1 MTPAAPSFDD
11 GLDRLEALVQQL
23 ESGSLSLEDALA
35 RFEEG
40 VQLSQALQ
48 KQLAEAQRR
57 VEVLKAG
64 LGGRVPRRTPGRGQG
79 IPMRE
84 ASTQVQ
90 ADLDR
95 LIPLLD
101 TVLTTPFRQGEAQR
115 LGEAMRYSL
124 EAGGKRVRP
133 VLCILACE
141 AVGGTSAQALPGAL
155 ALEYVHTYSL
165 IHDDLPAMDDD
176 DLRRGR
182 PTNHKVFGE
191 GHAIL
196 AGDALLT
203 EAFGVLAAA
212 ALDPGRRAEA
222 LVLLAEGAGW
232 RGMAG
237 GQALDLEG
245 ETLHSYDLDHL
256 RLIHRLKTGALL
268 RTSVEIG
275 AVLGGA
281 APVERS
287 ALRAYGEA
295 IGLAFQ
301 IQDDILDAT
310 ATEADLGKRAG
321 KDAGRG
327 KITYP
332 SLLGLDGARKA
343 LEEATETALCHLAS
357 LPNQNSLAAW
367 AQYLALRGK

>member
-1 MTPAAPSFDD
+1 VN
-11 GLDRLEALVQQL
+11 G
-23 ESGSLSLEDALA
+23 
-35 RFEEG
+35 
-40 VQLSQALQ
+40 
-48 KQLAEAQRR
+48 
-57 VEVLKAG
+57 
-64 LGGRVPRRTPGRGQG
+64 
-79 IPMRE
+79 
-84 ASTQVQ
+84 ASAQVQ

-95 LIPLLD
+95 LLPLLD
-101 TVLTTPFRQGEAQR
+101 AALAVPFREGDAHR
-115 LGEAMRYSL
+115 LGEAVRYSL

-133 VLCILACE
+133 VLCMLACE
-141 AVGGTSAQALPGAL
+141 AVGGSPAQALPGAL

-182 PTNHKVFGE
+182 PTNHRIFGE

-212 ALDPGRRAEA
+212 DLDPGKRAEA
-222 LVLLAEGAGW
+222 LVLLAAGAGW

-245 ETLHSYDLDHL
+245 EQLATYDLSHL

-268 RTSVEIG
+268 RASVEIG

-281 APVERS
+281 IPAERS

-310 ATEADLGKRAG
+310 ATDADLGKRAG

-332 SLLGLDGARKA
+332 SLLGLDGARRA
-343 LEEATETALCHLAS
+343 LNEATETALCQLAS
-357 LPNQNSLAAW
+357 LPNRNSLAAW
-367 AQYLALRGK
+367 ARYLALRAR

>member
-1 MTPAAPSFDD
+1 MN
-11 GLDRLEALVQQL
+11 
-23 ESGSLSLEDALA
+23 LA
-35 RFEEG
+35 
-40 VQLSQALQ
+40 S
-48 KQLAEAQRR
+48 
-57 VEVLKAG
+57 
-64 LGGRVPRRTPGRGQG
+64 
-79 IPMRE
+79 I
-84 ASTQVQ
+84 QVQ

-95 LIPLLD
+95 LLPILD
-101 TVLTTPFRQGEAQR
+101 AALTLPFRQGEAHH
-115 LGEAMRYSL
+115 LGEAVRYSL

-133 VLCILACE
+133 VLCLLACE
-141 AVGGTSAQALPGAL
+141 AVGGTPAQALPGAL

-212 ALDPGRRAEA
+212 DLEPERRAEA
-222 LVLLAEGAGW
+222 LKLLAEGAGW

-245 ETLHSYDLDHL
+245 EKIASYDLDHL
-256 RLIHRLKTGALL
+256 RRIHRLKTGALL
-268 RTSVEIG
+268 RAALEIG

-281 APVERS
+281 APAERA
-287 ALRAYGEA
+287 ALRAFGEA

-310 ATEADLGKRAG
+310 ATDAELGKRAG
-321 KDAGRG
+321 KDAGKG

-332 SLLGLDGARKA
+332 SLLGLEGARQA
-343 LEEATETALCHLAS
+343 LDEATENALCQLVS

-367 AQYLALRGK
+367 ARYLALRAK

>member
-1 MTPAAPSFDD
+1 MT
-11 GLDRLEALVQQL
+11 
-23 ESGSLSLEDALA
+23 
-35 RFEEG
+35 
-40 VQLSQALQ
+40 QA
-48 KQLAEAQRR
+48 
-57 VEVLKAG
+57 
-64 LGGRVPRRTPGRGQG
+64 T
-79 IPMRE
+79 
-84 ASTQVQ
+84 TQVQ
-90 ADLDR
+90 TDLAR
-95 LIPLLD
+95 LLPILD
-101 TVLTTPFRQGEAQR
+101 AALTLPFRHGDAQR
-115 LGEAMRYSL
+115 LGEAVRYSL

-133 VLCILACE
+133 VLCMLACE
-141 AVGGTSAQALPGAL
+141 SVGGSPAQALPGAL

-182 PTNHKVFGE
+182 PTSHKVFGE

-203 EAFGVLAAA
+203 EAFGVLATAD
-212 ALDPGRRAEA
+212 LDPTRRAEA
-222 LVLLAEGAGW
+222 LALLAEGAGW

-245 ETLHSYDLDHL
+245 ETLTTYDLDHL

-268 RTSVEIG
+268 RASLEIG
-275 AVLGGA
+275 GVLGGA
-281 APVERS
+281 HPVEQS
-287 ALRAYGEA
+287 ALRAFGEA

-310 ATEADLGKRAG
+310 ASEADLGKRAG

-332 SLLGLDGARKA
+332 SLLGLEGARKA
-343 LEEATETALCHLAS
+343 LDEATENALCQLAS
-357 LPNQNSLAAW
+357 LPNRNSLAAW
-367 AQYLALRGK
+367 ARYLALRAK

>member
-1 MTPAAPSFDD
+1 
-11 GLDRLEALVQQL
+11 
-23 ESGSLSLEDALA
+23 
-35 RFEEG
+35 
-40 VQLSQALQ
+40 
-48 KQLAEAQRR
+48 
-57 VEVLKAG
+57 
-64 LGGRVPRRTPGRGQG
+64 
-79 IPMRE
+79 MRE
-84 ASTQVQ
+84 AAAQVQ
-90 ADLDR
+90 GDLDR
-95 LIPLLD
+95 LLPLLD
-101 TVLTTPFRQGEAQR
+101 AALTLPFRNGAAVR
-115 LGEAMRYSL
+115 LGEAARYSL

-133 VLCILACE
+133 VLCMLACE
-141 AVGGTSAQALPGAL
+141 AVGGTAEGAMPGAL
-155 ALEYVHTYSL
+155 ALEFVHTYSL

-212 ALDPGRRAEA
+212 DLDPVRRAEA
-222 LVLLAEGAGW
+222 LVLLAEAAGW

-245 ETLHSYDLDHL
+245 EQIASYDLDHL

-268 RTSVEIG
+268 RSSLEIG

-281 APVERS
+281 TPAER
-287 ALRAYGEA
+287 ACLRAYGEA

-310 ATEADLGKRAG
+310 ASDADLGKRAG

-332 SLLGLDGARKA
+332 SLLGLEGARKA
-343 LEEATETALCHLAS
+343 LSEATETAQCHLAS
-357 LPNQNSLAAW
+357 LSNRNSLAAW
-367 AQYLALRGK
+367 AAYLAQRAK

>member
-1 MTPAAPSFDD
+1 MTDAA
-11 GLDRLEALVQQL
+11 
-23 ESGSLSLEDALA
+23 
-35 RFEEG
+35 
-40 VQLSQALQ
+40 
-48 KQLAEAQRR
+48 AQVR
-57 VEVLKAG
+57 
-64 LGGRVPRRTPGRGQG
+64 
-79 IPMRE
+79 
-84 ASTQVQ
+84 

-95 LIPLLD
+95 LLPVLD
-101 TVLTTPFRQGEAQR
+101 AELTAPFRTGEAPR
-115 LGEAMRYSL
+115 LGEAIRYSL

-133 VLCILACE
+133 VLCLLASE
-141 AVGGTSAQALPGAL
+141 AVGGTVAQALPGAL

-203 EAFGVLAAA
+203 EAFGVLASA
-212 ALDPGRRAEA
+212 ALDPVRRADA
-222 LVLLAEGAGW
+222 LALLAEGAGW

-245 ETLHSYDLDHL
+245 EKHTTPPDLEQL

-268 RTSVEIG
+268 RASLEIG

-281 APVERS
+281 TPADRS
-287 ALRAYGEA
+287 ALRAYGAA

-310 ATEADLGKRAG
+310 ATEAELGKRAG

-343 LEEATETALCHLAS
+343 LHEATENALCQLAS
-357 LPNQNSLAAW
+357 LPIRSSLAAW
-367 AQYLALRGK
+367 ARYLAQRAS

>member
-1 MTPAAPSFDD
+1 M
-11 GLDRLEALVQQL
+11 
-23 ESGSLSLEDALA
+23 SG
-35 RFEEG
+35 
-40 VQLSQALQ
+40 
-48 KQLAEAQRR
+48 AEA
-57 VEVLKAG
+57 
-64 LGGRVPRRTPGRGQG
+64 
-79 IPMRE
+79 
-84 ASTQVQ
+84 QVQ
-90 ADLDR
+90 ADLQR
-95 LIPLLD
+95 LLPLLD
-101 TVLTTPFRQGEAQR
+101 AELTRPFQGGEALR
-115 LGEAMRYSL
+115 LAEAVRYSL

-133 VLCILACE
+133 VLCLLAAE
-141 AVGGTSAQALPGAL
+141 AVGGSAAQALPGAL

-196 AGDALLT
+196 AGDALHT

-212 ALDPGRRAEA
+212 DLDPVCRAEA

-245 ETLHSYDLDHL
+245 EKVATYDLDHL

-268 RTSVEIG
+268 RCSLEVG

-281 APVERS
+281 TGPERQ
-287 ALRAYGEA
+287 ALRAYGAA

-310 ATEADLGKRAG
+310 ATEAALGKRTG
-321 KDAGRG
+321 KDAGKG

-332 SLLGLDGARKA
+332 SLLGLEGARTA
-343 LEEATETALCHLAS
+343 LAEATETALCQLAS
-357 LPNQNSLAAW
+357 LPNRNSLAAW
-367 AQYLALRGK
+367 ARYLALRAK

>member
-1 MTPAAPSFDD
+1 MSGAAS
-11 GLDRLEALVQQL
+11 
-23 ESGSLSLEDALA
+23 
-35 RFEEG
+35 
-40 VQLSQALQ
+40 
-48 KQLAEAQRR
+48 
-57 VEVLKAG
+57 
-64 LGGRVPRRTPGRGQG
+64 
-79 IPMRE
+79 
-84 ASTQVQ
+84 QVQ

-95 LIPLLD
+95 LLPRLD
-101 TVLTTPFRQGEAQR
+101 AALTAPFKQGEAVR
-115 LGEAMRYSL
+115 LGEAVRYSL

-133 VLCILACE
+133 ILCLLAAE
-141 AVGGTSAQALPGAL
+141 AVGGSADEALPGAL
-155 ALEYVHTYSL
+155 ALEFVHTYSL

-212 ALDPGRRAEA
+212 DLDPVRRARA
-222 LVLLAEGAGW
+222 LVLLAEAAGW

-245 ETLHSYDLDHL
+245 ETLEHYDLDHL

-268 RTSVEIG
+268 RASLEIG

-281 APVERS
+281 APAEQA
-287 ALRAYGEA
+287 ALRAYGAA

-310 ATEADLGKRAG
+310 ATEAALGKRAG

-332 SLLGLDGARKA
+332 SLLGLEGARAA
-343 LEEATETALCHLAS
+343 LNEATETALCHLATLPHRMS
-357 LPNQNSLAAW
+357 LEAW
-367 AQYLALRGK
+367 ARYLAQRAK

>member
-1 MTPAAPSFDD
+1 MKAAAD
-11 GLDRLEALVQQL
+11 
-23 ESGSLSLEDALA
+23 
-35 RFEEG
+35 
-40 VQLSQALQ
+40 
-48 KQLAEAQRR
+48 
-57 VEVLKAG
+57 
-64 LGGRVPRRTPGRGQG
+64 
-79 IPMRE
+79 
-84 ASTQVQ
+84 QVK

-95 LIPLLD
+95 LLPLLD
-101 TVLTTPFRQGEAQR
+101 AELTKPFREGEAVR
-115 LGEAMRYSL
+115 LAEAVCYSL

-133 VLCILACE
+133 VLCLLACE
-141 AVGGTSAQALPGAL
+141 AVGGAAAQALPGAL

-182 PTNHKVFGE
+182 PTSHKVFGE

-212 ALDPGRRAEA
+212 DLDPVRRAEA
-222 LVLLAEGAGW
+222 LTLLAEGAGW

-245 ETLHSYDLDHL
+245 EKHASYDLAHL
-256 RLIHRLKTGALL
+256 QLIHHLKTGALL
-268 RTSVEIG
+268 RASLEIG

-281 APVERS
+281 TPAERA
-287 ALRAYGEA
+287 ALRAYGDA
-295 IGLAFQ
+295 SGLAFQ

-332 SLLGLDGARKA
+332 SLLGLEGARKA
-343 LEEATETALCHLAS
+343 LSEATETALCHLAS
-357 LPNQNSLAAW
+357 LPNRNSLAAW
-367 AQYLALRGK
+367 AQYLARRAK

>member
-1 MTPAAPSFDD
+1 MKEP
-11 GLDRLEALVQQL
+11 
-23 ESGSLSLEDALA
+23 
-35 RFEEG
+35 
-40 VQLSQALQ
+40 
-48 KQLAEAQRR
+48 
-57 VEVLKAG
+57 
-64 LGGRVPRRTPGRGQG
+64 
-79 IPMRE
+79 
-84 ASTQVQ
+84 STQVK

-95 LIPLLD
+95 LLPLLD
-101 TVLTTPFRQGEAQR
+101 AALTVPFQQGYARR
-115 LGEAMRYSL
+115 LGEAVRYSL

-133 VLCILACE
+133 VLCLLACE
-141 AVGGTSAQALPGAL
+141 AVGGSAAQALAGAL

-203 EAFGVLAAA
+203 EAFGVLATAD
-212 ALDPGRRAEA
+212 LDPVKRAEA
-222 LVLLAEGAGW
+222 LVLLAESAGW

-245 ETLHSYDLDHL
+245 ETLTTYDLDHL

-268 RTSVEIG
+268 RASVEIG

-281 APVERS
+281 TPGERS

-310 ATEADLGKRAG
+310 ATDADLGKRAG

-332 SLLGLDGARKA
+332 SLLGLDGARQA

-357 LPNQNSLAAW
+357 LPNRNSLAAW
-367 AQYLALRGK
+367 ARYLALRAS

>member
-1 MTPAAPSFDD
+1 MKEAA
-11 GLDRLEALVQQL
+11 
-23 ESGSLSLEDALA
+23 
-35 RFEEG
+35 
-40 VQLSQALQ
+40 
-48 KQLAEAQRR
+48 
-57 VEVLKAG
+57 
-64 LGGRVPRRTPGRGQG
+64 
-79 IPMRE
+79 
-84 ASTQVQ
+84 TQVQ

-95 LIPLLD
+95 LLPLLD
-101 TVLTTPFRQGEAQR
+101 ASLTVPFRRGDAVR
-115 LGEAMRYSL
+115 LGEAVRYSL

-141 AVGGTSAQALPGAL
+141 AVGGTTIEALSGAL
-155 ALEYVHTYSL
+155 ALEYIHTYSL

-203 EAFGVLAAA
+203 EAFGVLASAD
-212 ALDPGRRAEA
+212 LDPVKRAEA
-222 LVLLAEGAGW
+222 LALLAEGAGW

-245 ETLHSYDLDHL
+245 ETLAAYDLGHL

-268 RTSVEIG
+268 RASVEIG

-281 APVERS
+281 APGERS

-310 ATEADLGKRAG
+310 ATDAQLGKRAG
-321 KDAGRG
+321 KDVGRG

-343 LEEATETALCHLAS
+343 LDEATENALCQLAS
-357 LPNQNSLAAW
+357 LHNRNSLAAW
-367 AQYLALRGK
+367 ARYLALRAR

>member
-1 MTPAAPSFDD
+1 MS
-11 GLDRLEALVQQL
+11 
-23 ESGSLSLEDALA
+23 
-35 RFEEG
+35 
-40 VQLSQALQ
+40 
-48 KQLAEAQRR
+48 
-57 VEVLKAG
+57 
-64 LGGRVPRRTPGRGQG
+64 
-79 IPMRE
+79 E
-84 ASTQVQ
+84 ASNQVQ

-95 LIPLLD
+95 LLPILD
-101 TVLTTPFRQGEAQR
+101 AALTLPFRQGEAQR

-133 VLCILACE
+133 VLCLLACE
-141 AVGGTSAQALPGAL
+141 AVGGTPAQALPGAL

-212 ALDPGRRAEA
+212 DLDPIRRAAA
-222 LVLLAEGAGW
+222 LALLAEGAGW

-245 ETLHSYDLDHL
+245 EKIAVYDLDHL

-268 RTSVEIG
+268 RAALEIG

-281 APVERS
+281 KSAERA
-287 ALRAYGEA
+287 ALRTFGEA

-310 ATEADLGKRAG
+310 ASDADLGKRAG

-332 SLLGLDGARKA
+332 SLLGLEGARKA
-343 LEEATETALCHLAS
+343 LDEATENALCQLVS

-367 AQYLALRGK
+367 ARYLALRAK

>member
-1 MTPAAPSFDD
+1 MS
-11 GLDRLEALVQQL
+11 
-23 ESGSLSLEDALA
+23 
-35 RFEEG
+35 
-40 VQLSQALQ
+40 
-48 KQLAEAQRR
+48 
-57 VEVLKAG
+57 
-64 LGGRVPRRTPGRGQG
+64 
-79 IPMRE
+79 E
-84 ASTQVQ
+84 ASNQVQ

-95 LIPLLD
+95 LLPILD
-101 TVLTTPFRQGEAQR
+101 AALTLPFRQGEAQR

-133 VLCILACE
+133 VLCLLACE
-141 AVGGTSAQALPGAL
+141 AVGGTPAQALPGAL

-165 IHDDLPAMDDD
+165 IHD

-212 ALDPGRRAEA
+212 DLDPIRRAAA
-222 LVLLAEGAGW
+222 LALLAEGAGW

-245 ETLHSYDLDHL
+245 EKIAVYDLDHL

-268 RTSVEIG
+268 RAALEIG

-281 APVERS
+281 KSAERA
-287 ALRAYGEA
+287 ALRTFGEA

-310 ATEADLGKRAG
+310 ASDADLGKRAG

-332 SLLGLDGARKA
+332 SLLGLEGARKA
-343 LEEATETALCHLAS
+343 LDEATENALCQLVS

-367 AQYLALRGK
+367 ARYLAQRVK

>member
-1 MTPAAPSFDD
+1 MT
-11 GLDRLEALVQQL
+11 V
-23 ESGSLSLEDALA
+23 
-35 RFEEG
+35 
-40 VQLSQALQ
+40 
-48 KQLAEAQRR
+48 
-57 VEVLKAG
+57 
-64 LGGRVPRRTPGRGQG
+64 
-79 IPMRE
+79 

-95 LIPLLD
+95 LLPLLD
-101 TVLTTPFRQGEAQR
+101 AALTLPFRQGDAAR
-115 LGEAMRYSL
+115 LGEAVRYSL

-133 VLCILACE
+133 VLCLLACE
-141 AVGGTSAQALPGAL
+141 AVGGTATQALPGAL
-155 ALEYVHTYSL
+155 ALEYIHTYSL

-203 EAFGVLAAA
+203 EAFGLLAAA
-212 ALDPGRRAEA
+212 DLDPVRRAQA
-222 LVLLAEGAGW
+222 LALLAEGAGW

-245 ETLHSYDLDHL
+245 EARAKPHRLAKRDGPKGEALDGPSVGEKVSSYDLDHL

-268 RTSVEIG
+268 RASLEIG

-281 APVERS
+281 QPAARA
-287 ALRAYGEA
+287 ALRAFGEA

-310 ATEADLGKRAG
+310 ATDADLGKRAG

-332 SLLGLDGARKA
+332 SLLGLDGARNA
-343 LEEATETALCHLAS
+343 LSEATETALCHLAS
-357 LPNQNSLAAW
+357 LPNRNSLAAW
-367 AQYLALRGK
+367 ARYLALRAK

>member
-1 MTPAAPSFDD
+1 MS
-11 GLDRLEALVQQL
+11 
-23 ESGSLSLEDALA
+23 
-35 RFEEG
+35 
-40 VQLSQALQ
+40 
-48 KQLAEAQRR
+48 
-57 VEVLKAG
+57 
-64 LGGRVPRRTPGRGQG
+64 
-79 IPMRE
+79 E
-84 ASTQVQ
+84 ASTQVR

-95 LIPLLD
+95 LLPLLD
-101 TVLTTPFRQGEAQR
+101 AELTAPFRQGEAAR
-115 LGEAMRYSL
+115 LGEAVRYSL

-141 AVGGTSAQALPGAL
+141 AVGGTAAQALPGAL

-182 PTNHKVFGE
+182 PTNHKVYGE

-203 EAFGVLAAA
+203 EAFGVLASAD
-212 ALDPGRRAEA
+212 LDPVRRAEA
-222 LVLLAEGAGW
+222 LALLAEGAGW

-245 ETLHSYDLDHL
+245 EKIASYDLDHL

-268 RTSVEIG
+268 RASLEIG
-275 AVLGGA
+275 AVLGSA
-281 APVERS
+281 TPAERA

-310 ATEADLGKRAG
+310 ATDADLGKRAG

-332 SLLGLDGARKA
+332 SLLGLDGARNA
-343 LEEATETALCHLAS
+343 LSEATETALCHLAS
-357 LPNQNSLAAW
+357 LPNRNSLAAW
-367 AQYLALRGK
+367 ARYLAQRAK

>member
-1 MTPAAPSFDD
+1 MSEAA
-11 GLDRLEALVQQL
+11 
-23 ESGSLSLEDALA
+23 
-35 RFEEG
+35 
-40 VQLSQALQ
+40 
-48 KQLAEAQRR
+48 
-57 VEVLKAG
+57 VL
-64 LGGRVPRRTPGRGQG
+64 
-79 IPMRE
+79 
-84 ASTQVQ
+84 VQ

-95 LIPLLD
+95 LLPLLD
-101 TVLTTPFRQGEAQR
+101 AALGQCFRNGEAVR

-133 VLCILACE
+133 VLCLLASE
-141 AVGGTSAQALPGAL
+141 AVGGSAEEALPGAL
-155 ALEYVHTYSL
+155 ALEFVHTYSL

-203 EAFGVLAAA
+203 EAFSVMAAA
-212 ALDPGRRAEA
+212 PLEPGRRAEA
-222 LVLLAEGAGW
+222 LALLAAGAGW

-245 ETLHSYDLDHL
+245 ETLQVYDLDHL

-268 RTSVEIG
+268 RASLEIG

-281 APVERS
+281 PPTEQA
-287 ALRAYGEA
+287 ALRAFGEA

-310 ATEADLGKRAG
+310 AAEADLGKRAG
-321 KDAGRG
+321 KDAARG

-332 SLLGLDGARKA
+332 SLLGLDGARRA
-343 LEEATETALCHLAS
+343 LQEATETSLCHLAA
-357 LPNQNSLAAW
+357 LPHRNSLAAW
-367 AQYLALRGK
+367 AQYLAQRAK

>member
-1 MTPAAPSFDD
+1 MKAATD
-11 GLDRLEALVQQL
+11 
-23 ESGSLSLEDALA
+23 
-35 RFEEG
+35 
-40 VQLSQALQ
+40 
-48 KQLAEAQRR
+48 
-57 VEVLKAG
+57 
-64 LGGRVPRRTPGRGQG
+64 
-79 IPMRE
+79 
-84 ASTQVQ
+84 QVK

-95 LIPLLD
+95 LLPLLD
-101 TVLTTPFRQGEAQR
+101 AELTKPFREGEAQR
-115 LGEAMRYSL
+115 LAEAVRYSL

-133 VLCILACE
+133 VLCLLACE
-141 AVGGTSAQALPGAL
+141 AVGGTAAQALPGAL

-182 PTNHKVFGE
+182 PTSHKVFGE

-203 EAFGVLAAA
+203 EAFGVLASA
-212 ALDPGRRAEA
+212 ALDPVRRAEA
-222 LVLLAEGAGW
+222 LALLAEGAGW

-245 ETLHSYDLDHL
+245 EKVGSYDLEHL
-256 RLIHRLKTGALL
+256 RLIHRMKTGALL
-268 RTSVEIG
+268 RASLEIG

-281 APVERS
+281 SPMERA

-301 IQDDILDAT
+301 IQDDILDTT
-310 ATEADLGKRAG
+310 ATDADLGKRAG

-332 SLLGLDGARKA
+332 SLLGLDGARNA
-343 LEEATETALCHLAS
+343 LSEATETALCHLAS
-357 LPNQNSLAAW
+357 LPNRNSLAAW
-367 AQYLALRGK
+367 AQFLALRAR

>member
-1 MTPAAPSFDD
+1 
-11 GLDRLEALVQQL
+11 
-23 ESGSLSLEDALA
+23 
-35 RFEEG
+35 
-40 VQLSQALQ
+40 
-48 KQLAEAQRR
+48 
-57 VEVLKAG
+57 
-64 LGGRVPRRTPGRGQG
+64 
-79 IPMRE
+79 MRE

-222 LVLLAEGAGW
+222 LLLLAEGAGW

>member
-1 MTPAAPSFDD
+1 MKEAA
-11 GLDRLEALVQQL
+11 
-23 ESGSLSLEDALA
+23 
-35 RFEEG
+35 
-40 VQLSQALQ
+40 
-48 KQLAEAQRR
+48 
-57 VEVLKAG
+57 
-64 LGGRVPRRTPGRGQG
+64 
-79 IPMRE
+79 
-84 ASTQVQ
+84 TQVQ

-95 LIPLLD
+95 LLPLLD
-101 TVLTTPFRQGEAQR
+101 ASLTVPFRRGDAVR
-115 LGEAMRYSL
+115 LGEAVRYSL

-141 AVGGTSAQALPGAL
+141 AVGGTTIEALPGAL
-155 ALEYVHTYSL
+155 ALEYIHTYSL

-203 EAFGVLAAA
+203 EAFGVLASAD
-212 ALDPGRRAEA
+212 LDPVKRAEA
-222 LVLLAEGAGW
+222 LALLAEGAGW

-245 ETLHSYDLDHL
+245 ETLAAYDLGHL

-268 RTSVEIG
+268 RASVEIG

-281 APVERS
+281 APGERS

-310 ATEADLGKRAG
+310 ATDAQLGKRA
-321 KDAGRG
+321 
-327 KITYP
+327 
-332 SLLGLDGARKA
+332 
-343 LEEATETALCHLAS
+343 
-357 LPNQNSLAAW
+357 
-367 AQYLALRGK
+367 

>member
-1 MTPAAPSFDD
+1 MNDP
-11 GLDRLEALVQQL
+11 
-23 ESGSLSLEDALA
+23 
-35 RFEEG
+35 
-40 VQLSQALQ
+40 
-48 KQLAEAQRR
+48 KQ
-57 VEVLKAG
+57 
-64 LGGRVPRRTPGRGQG
+64 T
-79 IPMRE
+79 
-84 ASTQVQ
+84 VQ
-90 ADLDR
+90 ADLER
-95 LIPLLD
+95 LLPPLQAI
-101 TVLTTPFRQGEAQR
+101 LTQPFQGGEALR
-115 LGEAMRYSL
+115 LAEAARYSL

-133 VLCILACE
+133 VLCMLASE
-141 AVGGTSAQALPGAL
+141 AVGGTAEQALPGAL
-155 ALEYVHTYSL
+155 ALEYIHTYSL

-182 PTNHKVFGE
+182 PTSHKVFGE

-212 ALDPGRRAEA
+212 DLDPIRRAEA

-245 ETLHSYDLDHL
+245 ERLDSYDLEHL
-256 RLIHRLKTGALL
+256 QRIHRLKTGALL
-268 RTSVEIG
+268 RASLEIG

-281 APVERS
+281 SPADRL

-310 ATEADLGKRAG
+310 ASDADLGKRAG
-321 KDAGRG
+321 KDAAKG

-332 SLLGLDGARKA
+332 SLLGLAGARQA
-343 LEEATETALCHLAS
+343 LESATETALCQLAS
-357 LPNQNSLAAW
+357 LPNRNSLAAW
-367 AQYLALRGK
+367 ALYLAQRAK

>member
-1 MTPAAPSFDD
+1 MEAPA
-11 GLDRLEALVQQL
+11 
-23 ESGSLSLEDALA
+23 
-35 RFEEG
+35 
-40 VQLSQALQ
+40 
-48 KQLAEAQRR
+48 
-57 VEVLKAG
+57 
-64 LGGRVPRRTPGRGQG
+64 
-79 IPMRE
+79 
-84 ASTQVQ
+84 QVQ

-95 LIPLLD
+95 LMPLLD
-101 TVLTTPFRQGEAQR
+101 TGLTAPFRQGDAVR

-133 VLCILACE
+133 VLCLLACE
-141 AVGGTSAQALPGAL
+141 AVGGTPAEALPGAL

-203 EAFGVLAAA
+203 EAFGVLAGA
-212 ALDPGRRAEA
+212 ALDPVKRAEA
-222 LVLLAEGAGW
+222 LALLAEGAGW

-245 ETLHSYDLDHL
+245 EKLATYDLDHL

-268 RTSVEIG
+268 RASVEIG

-281 APVERS
+281 APEARS

-310 ATEADLGKRAG
+310 ATEAELGKRAG

-332 SLLGLDGARKA
+332 SLLGLDGARQA

-357 LPNQNSLAAW
+357 LPNRNSLAAW
-367 AQYLALRGK
+367 ARYLALRAK

>member
-1 MTPAAPSFDD
+1 MKAAAD
-11 GLDRLEALVQQL
+11 
-23 ESGSLSLEDALA
+23 
-35 RFEEG
+35 
-40 VQLSQALQ
+40 
-48 KQLAEAQRR
+48 
-57 VEVLKAG
+57 
-64 LGGRVPRRTPGRGQG
+64 
-79 IPMRE
+79 
-84 ASTQVQ
+84 QVK

-95 LIPLLD
+95 LLPLLD
-101 TVLTTPFRQGEAQR
+101 AELTKPFRAGEAQR
-115 LGEAMRYSL
+115 LAEAVRYSL

-133 VLCILACE
+133 VLCLLAAE
-141 AVGGTSAQALPGAL
+141 AVGGTASEALPGAL

-182 PTNHKVFGE
+182 PTNHKVYGE

-203 EAFGVLAAA
+203 EAFGVLASAD
-212 ALDPGRRAEA
+212 LDPIRRAEA
-222 LVLLAEGAGW
+222 LALLAEGAGW

-245 ETLHSYDLDHL
+245 EKVESYDLDHL

-268 RTSVEIG
+268 RASLEIG

-281 APVERS
+281 AAPQRM
-287 ALRAYGEA
+287 ALRDFGAA

-310 ATEADLGKRAG
+310 ATDADLGKRAG

-343 LEEATETALCHLAS
+343 LSEATETALCHLAS
-357 LPNQNSLAAW
+357 LPNRISLAAW
-367 AQYLALRGK
+367 AQYLALRAR

>member
-1 MTPAAPSFDD
+1 MS
-11 GLDRLEALVQQL
+11 
-23 ESGSLSLEDALA
+23 
-35 RFEEG
+35 
-40 VQLSQALQ
+40 
-48 KQLAEAQRR
+48 
-57 VEVLKAG
+57 
-64 LGGRVPRRTPGRGQG
+64 
-79 IPMRE
+79 E
-84 ASTQVQ
+84 ASDQVR

-95 LIPLLD
+95 LLPILD
-101 TVLTTPFRQGEAQR
+101 AALTVPFRAGPAER
-115 LGEAMRYSL
+115 LGEAVRYSL

-133 VLCILACE
+133 VLCLLACE
-141 AVGGTSAQALPGAL
+141 AVGGTTDQALPGAL

-212 ALDPGRRAEA
+212 DLEPVRRAEA
-222 LVLLAEGAGW
+222 LALLAGGAGW

-245 ETLHSYDLDHL
+245 EKLENYDLDHL

-268 RTSVEIG
+268 SASLEIG

-281 APVERS
+281 APAERA

-301 IQDDILDAT
+301 IQDDLLDAT
-310 ATEADLGKRAG
+310 ATDAELGKRAG

-332 SLLGLDGARKA
+332 SLLGLDGARAA
-343 LEEATETALCHLAS
+343 LSEATETALCHLSA
-357 LPNQNSLAAW
+357 LPNRNSLAAW
-367 AQYLALRGK
+367 ARFLAQRSR

>member
-1 MTPAAPSFDD
+1 VSHPAAT
-11 GLDRLEALVQQL
+11 A
-23 ESGSLSLEDALA
+23 AA
-35 RFEEG
+35 H
-40 VQLSQALQ
+40 
-48 KQLAEAQRR
+48 
-57 VEVLKAG
+57 
-64 LGGRVPRRTPGRGQG
+64 
-79 IPMRE
+79 
-84 ASTQVQ
+84 VQ

-95 LIPLLD
+95 LLPLLD
-101 TVLTTPFRQGEAQR
+101 TQLTASLREGEAQR
-115 LGEAMRYSL
+115 LAEAMRYSL

-133 VLCILACE
+133 VLCLLAAE
-141 AVGGTSAQALPGAL
+141 AVGGQAEAALPGAL
-155 ALEYVHTYSL
+155 ALEYIHTYSL

-182 PTNHKVFGE
+182 PTNHKVYGE

-196 AGDALLT
+196 AGDGLLT
-203 EAFGVLAAA
+203 EAFRVLAAGPG
-212 ALDPGRRAEA
+212 DPARRLEA
-222 LVLLAEGAGW
+222 LSLLAEAAGW
-232 RGMAG
+232 RGMVG

-245 ETLHSYDLDHL
+245 ETLEHYDLEHL

-268 RTSVEIG
+268 RASLEIG

-281 APVERS
+281 QSLERQ

-310 ATEADLGKRAG
+310 ATDADLGKRTG

-343 LEEATETALCHLAS
+343 LEEATETALCQLAS
-357 LPNQNSLAAW
+357 LPNRYSLEAW
-367 AQYLALRGK
+367 ARYLAQRAK

>member
-1 MTPAAPSFDD
+1 MS
-11 GLDRLEALVQQL
+11 
-23 ESGSLSLEDALA
+23 ESS
-35 RFEEG
+35 
-40 VQLSQALQ
+40 
-48 KQLAEAQRR
+48 AQ
-57 VEVLKAG
+57 VK
-64 LGGRVPRRTPGRGQG
+64 
-79 IPMRE
+79 
-84 ASTQVQ
+84 

-101 TVLTTPFRQGEAQR
+101 AVLTGPFRQGEALR
-115 LGEAMRYSL
+115 LAEAMRYSL

-133 VLCILACE
+133 VLCLLACE
-141 AVGGTSAQALPGAL
+141 AVGGTSTQALPGAL

-203 EAFGVLAAA
+203 EAFGVLASAD
-212 ALDPGRRAEA
+212 LDPTKRAEA
-222 LVLLAEGAGW
+222 LKLLAEGAGW

-245 ETLHSYDLDHL
+245 EKVASYDLDHL

-268 RTSVEIG
+268 RASLEIG

-281 APVERS
+281 APAERA

-310 ATEADLGKRAG
+310 ATDADLGKRAG

-343 LEEATETALCHLAS
+343 LDEATENALCQLVS
-357 LPNQNSLAAW
+357 LPNQKSLAAW
-367 AQYLALRGK
+367 ARYLALRAK

>member
-1 MTPAAPSFDD
+1 MTGPTA
-11 GLDRLEALVQQL
+11 
-23 ESGSLSLEDALA
+23 
-35 RFEEG
+35 
-40 VQLSQALQ
+40 
-48 KQLAEAQRR
+48 AEAQVRR
-57 VEVLKAG
+57 
-64 LGGRVPRRTPGRGQG
+64 
-79 IPMRE
+79 
-84 ASTQVQ
+84 
-90 ADLDR
+90 DLDR
-95 LIPLLD
+95 LLPVLD
-101 TVLTTPFRQGEAQR
+101 AALTAPFQAGEAAR
-115 LGEAMRYSL
+115 LGEAVRYSL

-141 AVGGTSAQALPGAL
+141 AVGGTVAQALPGAL
-155 ALEYVHTYSL
+155 ALEFVHTYSL

-182 PTNHKVFGE
+182 PTSHKVFGE

-203 EAFGVLAAA
+203 EAFGVLAGAD
-212 ALDPGRRAEA
+212 LDPVRRAEA
-222 LVLLAEGAGW
+222 LALLAEGAGW

-245 ETLHSYDLDHL
+245 EKLEGYGLDHL

-268 RTSVEIG
+268 RASLEIG

-281 APVERS
+281 APGQQV
-287 ALRAYGEA
+287 ALRACGEA
-295 IGLAFQ
+295 LGLAFQ

-310 ATEADLGKRAG
+310 ATEAQLGKRTG

-332 SLLGLDGARKA
+332 ALLGLDAARGA
-343 LEEATETALCHLAS
+343 LQEATETALCQLAD
-357 LPNQNSLAAW
+357 LPNRHPLEAW
-367 AQYLALRGK
+367 ARYLAQRAS

>member
-1 MTPAAPSFDD
+1 MKAAPD
-11 GLDRLEALVQQL
+11 
-23 ESGSLSLEDALA
+23 
-35 RFEEG
+35 
-40 VQLSQALQ
+40 
-48 KQLAEAQRR
+48 
-57 VEVLKAG
+57 
-64 LGGRVPRRTPGRGQG
+64 
-79 IPMRE
+79 
-84 ASTQVQ
+84 QVK

-95 LIPLLD
+95 LLPLLD
-101 TVLTTPFRQGEAQR
+101 AELTKPFHGGEAAR
-115 LGEAMRYSL
+115 LGEAVRYSL

-141 AVGGTSAQALPGAL
+141 AVGGTAVQALPGAL

-182 PTNHKVFGE
+182 PTNHKVYGE

-203 EAFGVLAAA
+203 EAFGVLASAD
-212 ALDPGRRAEA
+212 LDPARRAEA
-222 LVLLAEGAGW
+222 LALLAEGAGW

-245 ETLHSYDLDHL
+245 EARAKPHRLAKRDGPKGEAQDGPSVGEKLEQYDLDHL

-268 RTSVEIG
+268 RASLEIG

-281 APVERS
+281 TPPERAS
-287 ALRAYGEA
+287 LRAYGEA

-310 ATEADLGKRAG
+310 ASEADLGKRAG

-332 SLLGLDGARKA
+332 SLLGLEGARKA
-343 LEEATETALCHLAS
+343 LSEATETALCHLAS
-357 LPNQNSLAAW
+357 LPNRNSLAAW
-367 AQYLALRGK
+367 ARYLALRAR

>member
-1 MTPAAPSFDD
+1 MSDST
-11 GLDRLEALVQQL
+11 
-23 ESGSLSLEDALA
+23 
-35 RFEEG
+35 
-40 VQLSQALQ
+40 
-48 KQLAEAQRR
+48 
-57 VEVLKAG
+57 
-64 LGGRVPRRTPGRGQG
+64 
-79 IPMRE
+79 
-84 ASTQVQ
+84 TQVK

-101 TVLTTPFRQGEAQR
+101 AALLEPFRHGEAQR

-133 VLCILACE
+133 ALCLLASE
-141 AVGGTSAQALPGAL
+141 AVGGTAAMALPGAL
-155 ALEYVHTYSL
+155 ALEYIHTYSL

-196 AGDALLT
+196 AGDGLLT
-203 EAFGVLAAA
+203 EAFGVLARSGLAPDRCVEGLA
-212 ALDPGRRAEA
+212 
-222 LVLLAEGAGW
+222 LLAEGAGW

-245 ETLHSYDLDHL
+245 ETRSAYDLAHL
-256 RLIHRLKTGALL
+256 QLIHRLKTGALL
-268 RTSVEIG
+268 RTSLEMG

-281 APVERS
+281 SPSERAS
-287 ALRAYGEA
+287 LRAYGEA

-310 ATEADLGKRAG
+310 ATDAELGKRAG

-332 SLLGLDGARKA
+332 SLLGLEGARKA
-343 LEEATETALCHLAS
+343 LSEATETALCHLAS
-357 LPNQNSLAAW
+357 LPNRNSLAAW
-367 AQYLALRGK
+367 ARYLAQRAT